1 MKDNTSFNNLMGK
14 TFYQLHPFDRFF
26 YNFLK
31 GNGLFEEIYSDI
43 KYLLKH
49 GGKKN
54 KQIKK
59 YS

>member
-1 MKDNTSFNNLMGK
+1 MGK